1 MKEIPVFIE
10 RKSVN
15 HTDSKIPRNLIQTY
29 KHNMLHDF
37 IYENIQ
43 KILETNSDYNYYLIT
58 DEIGIDLIKQH
69 FDQRTL
75 DAYNRLNLGAAK
87 GDFLR
92 YVAMYVYGG
101 IYLDLDSS
109 INTHL
114 SSFIDPTIEHLFFL
128 DGGCNLQQWCFASAP
143 KNPIL
148 LKIIEEMI
156 RRIDNNEENIFL
168 ATGPT
173 LFTDVVYNLIQNSQ
187 HYNTTLY
194 IPWSERFK
202 TFMANTTCNNGVILF
217 EHDETLDFHNKFHNT
232 LEGYNHDMLYNNDRY
247 IPTWNCPTP
256 NFYK

>member
-1 MKEIPVFIE
+1 MKEILTFLE
-10 RKSVN
+10 RKITN
-15 HTDSKIPRNLIQTY
+15 NIESKIPRNLIQTY
-29 KHNMLHDF
+29 KHNMIHDA
-37 IYENIQ
+37 IYENIE
-43 KILETNSDYNYYLIT
+43 KILEINSDYNYYLIT
-58 DEIGIDLIKQH
+58 DEIGIDLIKQY
-69 FDQRTL
+69 FDQRAL

-114 SSFIDPTIEHLFFL
+114 SSFIDPAIEHLFFL
-128 DGGCNLQQWCFASAP
+128 DGGCNLQQWCFASTP

-173 LFTDVVYNLIQNSQ
+173 LFSDVVYNLIQNSH

-194 IPWSERFK
+194 IPWSDRFK
-202 TFMANTTCNNGVILF
+202 TFMSNKCNNGIILF
-217 EHDETLDFHNKFHNT
+217 EHDETLDFGNKFHRIT
-232 LEGYNHDMLYNNDRY
+232 EGYNYDMLYNDRY
-247 IPTWNCPTP
+247 IPTWNEPTP